1 MQTGDMGK
9 DDQMNQAMVVFL
21 HGAASSVK
29 TWHPTMAALPSQRM
43 IALPLLGHA
52 DQPRRQ
58 NYPLVAF
65 RDHVLTQLKPLGNV
79 RLVLVGH
86 SLGAF
91 VATLVA
97 QQWPSRVERLV
108 LEEPP
113 VPRREA
119 HDDPPFTPASH
130 WKMTLA
136 SPLVRSRMD
145 PRALRQVLNELNTP
159 MPAWWT
165 ALSSVPAPI
174 LILAGGPTSHLDQSR
189 FTAMARELPRG
200 EVRTILAGHRIH
212 TKYHQEYLRTTLP
225 FLTDQP

>member
-9 DDQMNQAMVVFL
+9 DYQMNQAMVVFL
-21 HGAASSVK
+21 HGAASSVN
-29 TWHPTMAALPSQRM
+29 TWHLTMAALPGQRM

-65 RDHVLTQLKPLGNV
+65 RDHVVTQLKPLGNV

-108 LEEPP
+108 LGESP

-119 HDDPPFTPASH
+119 HDDPPFTSASH

-136 SPLVRSRMD
+136 SALVRSRMD
-145 PRALRQVLNELNTP
+145 PRAL
-159 MPAWWT
+159 
-165 ALSSVPAPI
+165 
-174 LILAGGPTSHLDQSR
+174 
-189 FTAMARELPRG
+189 
-200 EVRTILAGHRIH
+200 HRS
-212 TKYHQEYLRTTLP
+212 
-225 FLTDQP
+225 